1 MILVDTSVWVDHL
14 RHGNSLLSEQLQS
27 GTVLCHPLIV
37 AELSL
42 GTLKSRE
49 DVLSL
54 LADLPTGVTAST
66 AEVRHIIEERQLYGR
81 GVGVIDVHL
90 VACCLMTS
98 GTSLWTREKRLNA
111 VAADLRIP
119 LVKTQN

>member
-14 RHGNSLLSEQLQS
+14 RHGNSILIQQLQS

-42 GTLKSRE
+42 GTLKSRD

-54 LADLPTGVTAST
+54 LGDLPTGVTATNS
-66 AEVRHIIEERQLYGR
+66 EVRHLIQERQLYGR
-81 GVGVIDVHL
+81 GVGVVDVHL

-98 GTSLWTREKRLNA
+98 GTSLWTGDKRLNA
-111 VAADLRIP
+111 VAADLKIP
-119 LVKTQN
+119 LVQIPN